1 VIALSLCAG
10 CSFSRA
16 ATVAA
21 EAVRKYH
28 DQYNAGQY
36 RDIYQQSDEA
46 FKKGVE
52 EQANTELLSAVEHK
66 LGKVSEAKQVGF
78 NANWSPEGTFV
89 NLTYES
95 TFERGKAYEQ
105 FVWRTSGDGAKLVSY
120 NINSP
125 ALITK

>member
-1 VIALSLCAG
+1 VAILFLCAG
-10 CSFSRA
+10 CSFTKDV
-16 ATVAA
+16 TVAEA
-21 EAVRKYH
+21 AVRKYH

-36 RDIYQQSDEA
+36 RDIYQQSDGA

-52 EQANTELLSAVEHK
+52 EQANTELLSAVGRK
-66 LGKVSEAKQVGF
+66 LGRVIEAKQAGF
-78 NANWSPEGTFV
+78 NANWNLEGTFV

-105 FVWRTSGDGAKLVSY
+105 FVWRVSGDEAKLVSY

-125 ALITK
+125 TLITN